1 MMKFTCLV
9 SALILVMTVA
19 GCQPGGESEIQ
30 TASGQ
35 ETDQAVN
42 NTISL
47 PEPRL
52 DGEVSLEQ
60 SLSERRSMRSYS
72 GESLTLAE
80 VSQLLWAAQGVT
92 DASGHRTSP
101 SAGALY
107 PLELYLV
114 AGNVEN
120 LEPGLY
126 HYLPG
131 KHQLVLVADGDVRT
145 DLASAALSQSSVRN
159 GAVSIVITA
168 VYERTTARYGE
179 RGIRYVHIEVGHAA
193 QNICLQAA
201 ALGLGLVT
209 VGAFDD
215 EQVSEILD
223 LPADENPLYIIPVG
237 RKL

>member
-19 GCQPGGESEIQ
+19 GCQPGGESG
-30 TASGQ
+30 TMTVSGQ

-42 NTISL
+42 NTVSL
-47 PEPRL
+47 PEQRL

-60 SLSERRSMRSYS
+60 SLSERRSTRSYS

-92 DASGHRTSP
+92 DASGHRTAP
-101 SAGALY
+101 SAGAIY